1 MTQTGPLR
9 SPGLPGHRATAHRH
23 WVRFG
28 CIVLLAAPH
37 AVLAQSDDLFRAY
50 GNYEKA
56 KAANQVPRALQYG
69 NDVIQLT
76 ETEGG
81 GTQDLVQLLTGLGEF
96 AGQAGEDR
104 QAVKYY
110 ERALTLQEAELGHDH
125 PDLVPVLTALAD
137 LHVKAKRYA
146 EAAAVLQRIAAIER
160 AVYGDHHDNVLA
172 TLAKLREVYRATND
186 AADVAAIDA
195 QLQPLPARERKLSGI
210 KGGVTV
216 DSKRYALKNGFA
228 SVRVFYGTNR
238 AATGDTKPALRY
250 GKASGPLQYGYLDVT
265 IPQTH
270 KLAELETPK
279 QWSEYTL
286 SVNKTDMR
294 REFVLLDE
302 VTPLAKDDFLRVLR
316 QEIQGSPS
324 KDVFIFVH
332 GYNNSF
338 EDTARRTAQL
348 AYDLDFDGTPVM
360 YSWPSQASLTA
371 YHADE
376 GMIEVS
382 GPRLSEFLGAVAAQ
396 SGAERIHVIAH
407 SMGNRV
413 LLAALKSYL
422 PARAADGRARPFGQ
436 IVFTAPDVDRDVFV
450 SAFQSLRTAAER
462 LTLYASDSDIALHLS
477 RYYHLGGPRA
487 GSAGPLIIRLRGLDT
502 IDMSGLPA
510 DVLGHSYFAA
520 NGGAVYDL
528 LHLLWRGDAPDS
540 PQRCSSSEDK
550 AGAAVVV
557 WRFNVAKCQ
566 GSELLE
572 AAMLLKEYPNQ
583 ASAQILAQ
591 VSAQISALT
600 EPAQKQAAEAIFQ
613 RLNYLLASAGPP
625 AGVLGK

>member
-9 SPGLPGHRATAHRH
+9 SPGLQLTLAAARCR
-23 WVRFG
+23 WVRLG
-28 CIVLLAAPH
+28 CIVLLAVPH
-37 AVLAQSDDLFRAY
+37 SVLAQSEDLFRSY
-50 GNYEKA
+50 SNYEKA
-56 KAANQVPRALQYG
+56 KADNQVPRALQYG
-69 NDVIQLT
+69 NDVVRLT
-76 ETEGG
+76 ETAGR
-81 GTQDLVQLLTGLGEF
+81 TQDLVQLLASLGEF
-96 AGQAGEDR
+96 AGQAGED
-104 QAVKYY
+104 QAAVKYY
-110 ERALTLQEAELGHDH
+110 ERALTLQEAELGSDH
-125 PDLVPVLTALAD
+125 PDLVPILSALAD

-146 EAAAVLQRIAAIER
+146 DAEALLQRIVAIER
-160 AVYGDHHDNVLA
+160 AAYGDHHDNVLA
-172 TLAKLREVYRATND
+172 TLTKLREVYHAAND
-186 AADVAAIDA
+186 AAAVAAIDA
-195 QLQPLPARERKLSGI
+195 QLQPPPARERKLSGI

-216 DSKRYALKNGFA
+216 ESKRYALKNGFA

-238 AATGDTKPALRY
+238 APTGETKPALRY

-286 SVNKTDMR
+286 SVNKTDLR
-294 REFVLLDE
+294 RQFVLLDE

-348 AYDLDFDGTPVM
+348 AYDLDFDGTPIM

-371 YHADE
+371 YSADE
-376 GMIEVS
+376 GVIDVS
-382 GPRLSEFLGAVAAQ
+382 GQRLSEFLGTVAVQ

-413 LLAALKSYL
+413 LLAALKNYL
-422 PARAADGRARPFGQ
+422 PARTAERRPRPFGQ
-436 IVFTAPDVDRDVFV
+436 IVFTAPDVDRNAFV
-450 SAFQSLRTAAER
+450 TAFQSLRAAAER
-462 LTLYASDSDIALHLS
+462 LTLYASDSDIALRIS
-477 RYYHLGGPRA
+477 RYYHGGARA
-487 GSAGPLIIRLRGLDT
+487 GSAGPLIIRLQGLDT

-540 PQRCSSSEDK
+540 PQRCSSGENR

-583 ASAQILAQ
+583 AGAQILAQ

-600 EPAQKQAAEAIFQ
+600 EPAQKRAAEAILQ
-613 RLNYLLASAGPP
+613 RLNSLLASAGPP
-625 AGVLGK
+625 AEVLGK

>member
-9 SPGLPGHRATAHRH
+9 SPGLQGHRAAAHRQ
-23 WVRFG
+23 WVRLG
-28 CIVLLAAPH
+28 CFVLLVAPQP
-37 AVLAQSDDLFRAY
+37 VLAQSDALFRAY

-69 NDVIQLT
+69 DDVIKLT
-76 ETEGG
+76 ETEGSS
-81 GTQDLVQLLTGLGEF
+81 GTPDLVQLLGSLGEF
-96 AGQAGEDR
+96 AGQAGEDQ

-110 ERALTLQEAELGHDH
+110 ERALALQEAELGPDH
-125 PDLVPVLTALAD
+125 PDLVPVLTALAG

-146 EAAAVLQRIAAIER
+146 DAAAVLQRIVSIER
-160 AVYGDHHDNVLA
+160 AAYGDHHDNVLA
-172 TLAKLREVYRATND
+172 TLAKLREVYRVTND
-186 AADVAAIDA
+186 VAAVAAIDL
-195 QLQPLPARERKLSGI
+195 QLQPPPASERRLSGI

-238 AATGDTKPALRY
+238 AASGDTKPALRY

-286 SVNKTDMR
+286 SVKKTDLR
-294 REFVLLDE
+294 RQFVLLDE
-302 VTPLAKDDFLRVLR
+302 VTPLAKDDFLRELR
-316 QEIQGSPS
+316 REIQGSPS

-348 AYDLDFDGTPVM
+348 AYDLDFDGTPIM

-371 YHADE
+371 YAADE

-382 GPRLSEFLGAVAAQ
+382 GQRMSEFLGTVAVQ

-413 LLAALKSYL
+413 LLAALKGYL
-422 PARAADGRARPFGQ
+422 PAHAADRRPRPFGQ

-450 SAFQSLRTAAER
+450 TAFQSLRAAADR
-462 LTLYASDSDIALHLS
+462 LTLYASDSDIALRFS
-477 RYYHLGGPRA
+477 RYYHGGQRA
-487 GSAGPLIIRLRGLDT
+487 GSAGALIIRLRGLDT

-550 AGAAVVV
+550 AGAGVVV

-600 EPAQKQAAEAIFQ
+600 EPAQKRAAEAILQ
-613 RLNYLLASAGPP
+613 RLNTLLAAAGPP
-625 AGVLGK
+625 MGVLGK

>member
-1 MTQTGPLR
+1 MTQTAPLR
-9 SPGLPGHRATAHRH
+9 SPGLQGHRAAAHRR
-23 WVRFG
+23 WVRLG
-28 CIVLLAAPH
+28 CFVLLVAPH
-37 AVLAQSDDLFRAY
+37 PVLAQSDDLFRAY

-69 NDVIQLT
+69 NEVIKLT

-81 GTQDLVQLLTGLGEF
+81 AAPDVVQLLTGLGEF
-96 AGQAGEDR
+96 AGQAGEDQR
-104 QAVKYY
+104 ALEYY
-110 ERALTLQEAELGHDH
+110 QRALTLQEAALGPDH
-125 PDLVPVLTALAD
+125 PDLVPVLSALAD

-146 EAAAVLQRIAAIER
+146 DATTVLQRIVAIER
-160 AVYGDHHDNVLA
+160 AAYGDHHDNVLA
-172 TLAKLREVYRATND
+172 TLAKLREVYRATNKE
-186 AADVAAIDA
+186 AAVAIIDA
-195 QLQPLPARERKLSGI
+195 ELQPPPARERKLSGI

-216 DSKRYALKNGFA
+216 ESKRYALKNGFA

-238 AATGDTKPALRY
+238 APTGETKPALRY

-286 SVNKTDMR
+286 SVNKTDLR
-294 REFVLLDE
+294 RQFVLLDE
-302 VTPLAKDDFLRVLR
+302 VMPLAKDDFLRVLR

-348 AYDLDFDGTPVM
+348 AYDLDFDGTPIM

-371 YHADE
+371 YAADE

-382 GPRLSEFLGAVAAQ
+382 GQRMSEFLGAVALQ

-413 LLAALKSYL
+413 LLAALKNYL
-422 PARAADGRARPFGQ
+422 PARAADRRPRPFGQ

-450 SAFQSLRTAAER
+450 TAFQSLRAAAER
-462 LTLYASDSDIALHLS
+462 LTLYASDSDIALRLS
-477 RYYHLGGPRA
+477 RYYHGGQRA
-487 GSAGPLIIRLRGLDT
+487 GSAGALIIRLQGLDT

-540 PQRCSSSEDK
+540 PQRCSSGEK
-550 AGAAVVV
+550 QAGAAVVV

-583 ASAQILAQ
+583 AGAQILAQ
-591 VSAQISALT
+591 VSAEISALT
-600 EPAQKQAAEAIFQ
+600 EPAQKRAAEAILQ
-613 RLNYLLASAGPP
+613 RLNYLLASAASP
-625 AGVLGK
+625 AGTLSK